1 MGEFEKRIGLN
12 LPLEELSKQVCQ
24 EYDLGELIDN
34 QLIEIGY
41 EDYNFILTTHRGKF
55 VVKVFSN
62 ERTNQDALELAK
74 RASVAYENG
83 VSSPKIYK
91 TKDEKLLSF
100 ISLDNIE
107 FRVLVMDYING
118 KDFFS
123 LKESPNENEL
133 ELIAS
138 ELAKLNNINYHP
150 NFIYDKWAIV
160 NFIKEYEKNIELV
173 EEEDRPLI
181 EKAFNAFKSCNFSR
195 LQYGFVHGDII
206 ETNVIKDNTGKLY
219 FIDFSVSNYLPRIVD
234 LAVTI
239 CDLCLDLDDVANS
252 KTRAELFV
260 KAYEEYSPLSQYE
273 KDCLRKFIVCHQ
285 AITILETM
293 REKKIENNQTDENEI
308 FLQKGKQGLR
318 IVLND
323 SSIKKLIFNNFL

>member
-1 MGEFEKRIGLN
+1 MSEFEKRIGLT

-107 FRVLVMDYING
+107 FRVLVMDYVNG

-123 LKESPNENEL
+123 LKQLPNENEL

-138 ELAKLNNINYHP
+138 ELAKLNNINYQP

-173 EEEDRPLI
+173 DEEDRPLI
-181 EKAFNAFKSCNFSR
+181 EKAFNAFKSCDFSR

-239 CDLCLDLDDVANS
+239 CDLCLDLDNVANS

-293 REKKIENNQTDENEI
+293 REKKIENNQTEENEI

-318 IVLND
+318 NVLND

>member
-34 QLIEIGY
+34 RLIEIGY

-74 RASVAYENG
+74 RASVAYESG

-107 FRVLVMDYING
+107 FRVLVMDYVNG

-123 LKESPNENEL
+123 LKELPNENEL

-138 ELAKLNNINYHP
+138 ELAKLNNINYQP

-173 EEEDRPLI
+173 DEEDRPLI

-293 REKKIENNQTDENEI
+293 REKKIENNQTEENEI

-323 SSIKKLIFNNFL
+323 DSIKELIL

>member
-1 MGEFEKRIGLN
+1 MGEFEKRISLN
-12 LPLEELSKQVCQ
+12 LPLEELSEQVCK
-24 EYDLGELIDN
+24 EYDLGKLIDN
-34 QLIEIGY
+34 RLIEIGY
-41 EDYNFILTTHRGKF
+41 EDYNFILTTDKGMF

-62 ERTNQDALELAK
+62 ERTNKDAIELAK

-107 FRVLVMDYING
+107 FRVLVMDYVNG

-123 LKESPNENEL
+123 LKELPNENEL

-138 ELAKLNNINYHP
+138 ELAKLNNINYQP

-160 NFIKEYEKNIELV
+160 NFVKEYEKNIELID
-173 EEEDRPLI
+173 EEDRPLI
-181 EKAFNAFKSCNFSR
+181 EKAFKAFKSCDFSR

-206 ETNVIKDNTGKLY
+206 ETNVIRDKQGKLF
-219 FIDFSVSNYLPRIVD
+219 FIDFSVSNYLPKIVD

-239 CDLCLDLDDVANS
+239 CDLCLDLENITVS
-252 KTRAELFV
+252 KSRASKFV
-260 KAYEEYSPLSQYE
+260 KAYEKISPLSSYE

-293 REKKIENNQTDENEI
+293 REKKIENNQTEENEI

-323 SSIKKLIFNNFL
+323 DSIKELIL

>member
-12 LPLEELSKQVCQ
+12 LPLEELSEQVCK
-24 EYDLGELIDN
+24 EYDLGKLIDN
-34 QLIEIGY
+34 RLIKIGY
-41 EDYNFILTTHRGKF
+41 EDYNFILTTDKGMF

-62 ERTNQDALELAK
+62 ERTNKDAIELAK
-74 RASVAYENG
+74 RASIACENG

-118 KDFFS
+118 RDFFT
-123 LKESPNENEL
+123 LKELPNNKEL
-133 ELIAS
+133 ELIAT
-138 ELAKLNNINYHP
+138 ELAKLNSIKYKP
-150 NFIYDKWAIV
+150 PFIYDKWAIV
-160 NFIKEYEKNIELV
+160 NF
-173 EEEDRPLI
+173 EEEYNKNFSLVDDKDKPLI
-181 EKAFNAFKSCNFSR
+181 QIAYNLFRSCDFSK
-195 LQYGFVHGDII
+195 LKYGFVHGDII

-260 KAYEEYSPLSQYE
+260 KAYEEYSPLSQDE

-293 REKKIENNQTDENEI
+293 REKKIENNQTEENEI

-323 SSIKKLIFNNFL
+323 DSIKELIL

>member
-1 MGEFEKRIGLN
+1 MSEFEKRIGLN
-12 LPLEELSKQVCQ
+12 LPLEELSKQVCK
-24 EYDLGELIDN
+24 EYDLGKLIDN

-41 EDYNFILTTHRGKF
+41 EDYNFILTTNRGKF
-55 VVKVFSN
+55 VAKVFSN
-62 ERTNQDALELAK
+62 ERTNKAALELAE

-83 VSSPKIYK
+83 ISSPKIYK
-91 TKDEKLLSF
+91 TKDERLLSF
-100 ISLDNIE
+100 ISLDNIG
-107 FRVLVMDYING
+107 FRVLVMDYVNG

-123 LKESPNENEL
+123 LKELPNENEL

-138 ELAKLNNINYHP
+138 ELAKLNNINYQP

-160 NFIKEYEKNIELV
+160 NFIKEYEKNIEFV
-173 EEEDRPLI
+173 DEEDRPLI
-181 EKAFNAFKSCNFSR
+181 EKAFKAFKSCDFSR

-239 CDLCLDLDDVANS
+239 CDLCLDLDDIANS

-260 KAYEEYSPLSQYE
+260 KAYEEHSPLSQYE

-293 REKKIENNQTDENEI
+293 REKKIENNQTEENEI

-323 SSIKKLIFNNFL
+323 YSIKEMIL

>member
-1 MGEFEKRIGLN
+1 MGEFEERIGLN
-12 LPLEELSKQVCQ
+12 LPLKELSKQVCQ
-24 EYDLGELIDN
+24 EYNLGILIDN

-41 EDYNFILTTHRGKF
+41 EDYNYVLTTSKGKF

-62 ERTNQDALELAK
+62 ERTNDNAKDLAN
-74 RASVAYENG
+74 RACVAFENG
-83 VSSPKIYK
+83 VSSPTIHK
-91 TKDEKLLSF
+91 TNNGENLLT
-100 ISLDNIE
+100 IMLDDNKYRLLI
-107 FRVLVMDYING
+107 MDYING
-118 KDFFS
+118 RDFFT
-123 LKESPNENEL
+123 LKELPNNKEL
-133 ELIAS
+133 ELIAT
-138 ELAKLNNINYHP
+138 ELAKLNSIKYKP
-150 NFIYDKWAIV
+150 PFIYDKWAIV
-160 NFIKEYEKNIELV
+160 NF
-173 EEEDRPLI
+173 EEEYNKNFSLVDDKDKPLI
-181 EKAFNAFKSCNFSR
+181 QKAYNLFKSCDFSK
-195 LQYGFVHGDII
+195 LKYGFVHGDII

-293 REKKIENNQTDENEI
+293 REKKIENNQTEENEI

-323 SSIKKLIFNNFL
+323 DSIKELIL